1 MRKTAWINEQDR
13 IISFEQQ
20 DNADAYCEEATA
32 FWEQIL
38 TLMQNGYRV
47 R

>member
-1 MRKTAWINEQDR
+1 MRKTAWINEQER
-13 IISFEQQ
+13 IISFDRQE
-20 DNADAYCEEATA
+20 NAHAYSEEAPA

>member
-1 MRKTAWINEQDR
+1 MRKIAWINERDR
-13 IISFEQQ
+13 IISFDRQE
-20 DNADAYCEEATA
+20 NAEAYCDEPAA

>member
-1 MRKTAWINEQDR
+1 MQKTAWINEQER
-13 IISFEQQ
+13 IISFDRQE
-20 DNADAYCEEATA
+20 NASAYCEEAAA

>member
-1 MRKTAWINEQDR
+1 MRKTAWINERDR

-20 DNADAYCEEATA
+20 ENARAYSEEPPA

-38 TLMQNGYRV
+38 TLMQSGYRV